1 MRMAKNASELDLLTR
16 TAWLYYKEDMTQD
29 EIAGRLHLSRS
40 KVVRLLKRPRM
51 RGLFISR

>member
-51 RGLFISR
+51 RELFISR